1 MVPAGPAG
9 PTGTVSAARDMMV
22 LRRQSAKTREP
33 APATRALTPLAAFPE
48 IVEDMLDLYEW
59 VIEGRT
65 VIVEG
70 MGADIAHE
78 LSE

>member
-1 MVPAGPAG
+1 
-9 PTGTVSAARDMMV
+9 
-22 LRRQSAKTREP
+22 
-33 APATRALTPLAAFPE
+33 
-48 IVEDMLDLYEW
+48 MLDLHEW
-59 VIEGRT
+59 VVEGRT